1 MGLAE
6 GGTLT
11 LALVL
16 ALVLKE
22 ALVLAL
28 PHDETRA
35 LADAVVEGG
44 ALGLLELLVLGVGSS
59 ERVGGA
65 VGERESEGEAE
76 GVQVEG
82 AASPGVR
89 QPPQGQG
96 VGAALPAGQKLPTG
110 QGVAF
115 TEKEGQKEP
124 AGHSTGPPEEQ

>member
-1 MGLAE
+1 MGS
-6 GGTLT
+6 TLT

-16 ALVLKE
+16 ALAHKE

-28 PHDETRA
+28 PHDEARA
-35 LADAVVEGG
+35 LAVPVAEGG
-44 ALGLLELLVLGVGSS
+44 CVGLLELLVLGVGSS

-65 VGERESEGEAE
+65 VGDRESEGEEE

-82 AASPGVR
+82 SARPGVR

-124 AGHSTGPPEEQ
+124 GGHSKGPPEEQ